1 MIRKYKKILIIG
13 GGAISINHHLPRIL
27 NFLGG
32 QSICIYEVEVARREK
47 LELLFKQNKK
57 ILILNDL
64 PAEGV
69 FDLVLIATPPKFH
82 YDYYCALENRA
93 DIFLIEKPMALNA
106 DQAHAIMESSN
117 KNNKKVFIHHIRR
130 SLGSYNL
137 IQQFYTKK
145 YFGELKRVVVN
156 EGGVFNWQAVSLGSF
171 SKDLNG
177 GGVLMDTGPHTLD
190 LLFQVFDEM
199 SLKSAFMDGVGNAI
213 EANCMLDFVADA
225 SIPVTVS
232 LSRNRFLSNT
242 AVFEFSNAIC
252 TVGVRD
258 NEISIE
264 TSNGISYAAY
274 PSILNGAEK
283 ITFSQLID
291 AFYHNFIIPCDNTGV
306 GPTESLKIHRLI
318 DSAYRNAQ
326 LIEGG
331 F

>member
-1 MIRKYKKILIIG
+1 
-13 GGAISINHHLPRIL
+13 
-27 NFLGG
+27 
-32 QSICIYEVEVARREK
+32 
-47 LELLFKQNKK
+47 
-57 ILILNDL
+57 
-64 PAEGV
+64 
-69 FDLVLIATPPKFH
+69 
-82 YDYYCALENRA
+82 
-93 DIFLIEKPMALNA
+93 
-106 DQAHAIMESSN
+106 
-117 KNNKKVFIHHIRR
+117 
-130 SLGSYNL
+130 
-137 IQQFYTKK
+137 
-145 YFGELKRVVVN
+145 
-156 EGGVFNWQAVSLGSF
+156 
-171 SKDLNG
+171 
-177 GGVLMDTGPHTLD
+177 
-190 LLFQVFDEM
+190 
-199 SLKSAFMDGVGNAI
+199 
-213 EANCMLDFVADA
+213 VADA